1 MLKDKVDEL
10 DVLKDELNELN
21 VVKGVFCFG

>member
-10 DVLKDELNELN
+10 DVFKDELNELN
-21 VVKGVFCFG
+21 VVKSVFGFR